1 MIAKRYELVLAVNSS
16 IVLVGMGKCG
26 HYKANATPK
35 LRLFS
40 RSTLGESMLRGEDY

>member
-1 MIAKRYELVLAVNSS
+1 MIAKRYKSVLTATSS
-16 IVLVGMGKCG
+16 IILVVIDKWE

-40 RSTLGESMLRGEDY
+40 RSTLDKSMLRGEDY